1 MTSTIDM
8 RTSRRNVLLLSLS
21 QGLFMIG
28 TSTMIAEAAL
38 VGYTLAEDKS
48 LATLPVAL
56 QQLSVVLTQIPAAL
70 LMRRIGRRWGYT
82 VGAGFGIL
90 GTAVATLGVLWGS
103 FVLFCLGSMLNGVYN
118 GFGQSYRFAAVDGST
133 DRWRSKAISYTLAG
147 GVIAAV
153 LGPELAK
160 LTKDLL
166 APITFAGS
174 FASLT
179 VVALLA
185 LIVLQFIDIPQP
197 RVEDQRDTGRPLAEI
212 LRQPMAIVA
221 ILSGM
226 VGYGTMTFLMTVTPL
241 AMIACSHPFESAA
254 FVIQWHVLGMFAPSF
269 FTGTLITRF
278 GVLNVMMWGAVALAI
293 CTAVNLSG
301 TSVPQF
307 WLGLFL
313 LGVGWNF
320 LYVGAT
326 TLLTQVYLP
335 AEKAKV
341 QAANDFL
348 VFGAMATGALS
359 SGALFNAVG
368 WDGLNAIAAPVVL
381 VAFVG
386 ILWTMWKRP
395 PVPVTRGA

>member
-28 TSTMIAEAAL
+28 TSTMIAEAAI
-38 VGYTLAEDKS
+38 VGHTLADDKS

-56 QQLSVVLTQIPAAL
+56 QQLSVVLTQIPAAF
-70 LMRRIGRRWGYT
+70 LMRRVGRRWGYT
-82 VGAGFGIL
+82 VGAGFGMV
-90 GTAVATLGVLWGS
+90 GTAVAALGVLWGS
-103 FVLFCLGSMLNGVYN
+103 FLLFCLGSMLNGVYN
-118 GFGQSYRFAAVDGST
+118 GFGQSYRFAAVDGSS
-133 DRWRSKAISYTLAG
+133 DKWRSKAISYTLAG

-160 LTKDLL
+160 LTKDIL
-166 APITFAGS
+166 APVTFAGS

-179 VVALLA
+179 FVALLA
-185 LIVLQFIDIPQP
+185 LVVLQFIDIPQP
-197 RVEDQRDTGRPLAEI
+197 PAEDQRDTGRPLGEI
-212 LRQPMAIVA
+212 FRQPLAIVA
-221 ILSGM
+221 VLSGM

-269 FTGTLITRF
+269 FTGTLIARF
-278 GVLNVMMWGAVALAI
+278 GVLNVMMAGAVALAI

-301 TSVPQF
+301 TSVVQF

-326 TLLTQVYLP
+326 TLLTQVYRP

-359 SGALFNAVG
+359 SGALFNVIG
-368 WDGLNAIAAPVVL
+368 WDGLNEIAIPLVLTAVTGIAWMVWKSRAVPAARS
-381 VAFVG
+381 A
-386 ILWTMWKRP
+386 
-395 PVPVTRGA
+395 